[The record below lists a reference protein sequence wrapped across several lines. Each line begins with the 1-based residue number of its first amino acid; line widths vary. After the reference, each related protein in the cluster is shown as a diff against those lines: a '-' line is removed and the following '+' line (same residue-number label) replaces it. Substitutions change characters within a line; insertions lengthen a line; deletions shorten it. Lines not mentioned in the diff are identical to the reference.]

1 MAGGN
6 QNRRGADQEV
16 CGKREQMEAV
26 WRLLLPHHC
35 IVGLVFQYADPSDDV
50 AQTPAAFARWCCRKR
65 AAAHKM
71 LHALACLVGVVGD
84 ADGKHKTAEWF
95 LLTSPP
101 PHITGPKLFPDLLP
115 PQLPFTPSDLAA
127 QHASAQQSNCILQRH
142 FSRPCYDHCHC
153 DAHSRGVSPC
163 ASQTLQ
169 AS

>member
-6 QNRRGADQEV
+6 QNRRRADQEV
-16 CGKREQMEAV
+16 CGKMGQMEAV

-50 AQTPAAFARWCCRKR
+50 AQAPAAFARWCCRKR

-95 LLTSPP
+95 LLTSPHP
-101 PHITGPKLFPDLLP
+101 TSPA
-115 PQLPFTPSDLAA
+115 PSYFLT
-127 QHASAQQSNCILQRH
+127 S
-142 FSRPCYDHCHC
+142 SRPNCPSHHLTWQL
-153 DAHSRGVSPC
+153 SMPVLNSPT
-163 ASQTLQ
+163 ASFSVTFPGLL
-169 AS
+169 